1 MFIAEYTQRSVEAPE
16 ERNVLGFE
24 NKCRSF
30 GAKEA
35 FWAR

>member
-1 MFIAEYTQRSVEAPE
+1 MFIAEYTQRSFEAPE
-16 ERNVLGFE
+16 ERNVTFE
-24 NKCRSF
+24 KTCRSL